1 VVKKNIRILI
11 LEKEVSFR
19 DRLRNLCNDMGKT
32 WVADDMES
40 VWDLLTK
47 RSYQL
52 LLLDWDLIQLDFS
65 AFWPMID
72 IFQPD
77 ARRIAL
83 FKSPQLTDVV
93 AAMKAGVNDAL
104 WENQDSEI
112 LKGRIYD
119 AISLEKP
126 PAIVHS
132 YILQLAESMADQA
145 MTKKTSILK
154 ARREFSK
161 TVLSQILRLQKMRHF
176 KLANAMKVS
185 PRTLRRHLLK

>member
-1 VVKKNIRILI
+1 MVKKKNKILI

-19 DRLRNLCNDMGKT
+19 ERLRNLCNDLGKT
-32 WVADDMES
+32 WAAGDMES
-40 VWDLLTK
+40 VLDLLTQ

-52 LLLDWDLIQLDFS
+52 LLLDWDLIQSDFS
-65 AFWPMID
+65 ALWPMID
-72 IFQPD
+72 NFQPD
-77 ARRIAL
+77 ARRIVL

-93 AAMKAGVNDAL
+93 AVMKAGVNDAL
-104 WENQDSEI
+104 WEYQDYDV
-112 LKGRIYD
+112 LKNRMKD
-119 AISLEKP
+119 ALSLEKP

-145 MTKKTSILK
+145 MTKKTSLLK

-176 KLANAMKVS
+176 KLADAIKVS
-185 PRTLRRHLLK
+185 PRTLRRRLLK